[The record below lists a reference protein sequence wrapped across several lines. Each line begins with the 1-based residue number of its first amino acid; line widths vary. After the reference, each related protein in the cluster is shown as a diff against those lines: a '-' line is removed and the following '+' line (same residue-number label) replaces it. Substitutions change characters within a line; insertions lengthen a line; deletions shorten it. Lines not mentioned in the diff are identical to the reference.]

1 MKVTT
6 PCTITRLLESLQGQ
20 NTPIQSSHLTT
31 VMEVGQALPSSLNDR
46 HVNPTSRSTKVNT
59 FNDTRKYNIVLYGLK
74 ECEKGTNR
82 STRMKQ
88 ELEQVTQILTGIE
101 KGVNPQNIRDSFRLG
116 KYADS
121 NKRPRPVLVKLSRSY
136 DVSSILANRQ
146 NLPKGLT
153 IKPDLSPAE
162 RAVESLL
169 MKERWQLIQSGQ
181 NKKDVKIYGSKIFLK
196 GNLYGSVIDSK
207 FVHNSPSNVTHQQED
222 NTTASHS
229 LSMDT
234 ESSGN

>member
-1 MKVTT
+1 
-6 PCTITRLLESLQGQ
+6 
-20 NTPIQSSHLTT
+20 
-31 VMEVGQALPSSLNDR
+31 
-46 HVNPTSRSTKVNT
+46 
-59 FNDTRKYNIVLYGLK
+59 
-74 ECEKGTNR
+74 
-82 STRMKQ
+82 MKQ

-196 GNLYGSVIDSK
+196 GNLYGSVIDS
-207 FVHNSPSNVTHQQED
+207 
-222 NTTASHS
+222 
-229 LSMDT
+229 
-234 ESSGN
+234 